1 MTPSPAPSDWPSWQ
15 SGLHRPERSPCQGDA
30 ALPMMCFCFV
40 FRNSW
45 YIDVKQSNTYVKY
58 WNIIYIV
65 GLDRCPYHMHS
76 SRSILCKHKEC
87 SSDNDTMF
95 HSVPILCACMRM
107 LRQCTNELTS
117 LVVKPGDSRSPQG
130 SQPLRDEGQ
139 TLWTFPSLPVA
150 WWLNSDL
157 AGSGRPQVEPRC
169 FQEWMDGYQDE
180 SILATTAITCSHFP
194 MRRLVRIRYSYGC
207 SASSIRMRKHCP
219 HLLENFFAPSGA
231 KPPMLLCHRRSRSSL
246 AQPGRQRA
254 PNKVERCCRK
264 LMHERWLHQ
273 EQWNPTTWCWCLTS
287 TSEVKPVLK

>member
-1 MTPSPAPSDWPSWQ
+1 M
-15 SGLHRPERSPCQGDA
+15 
-30 ALPMMCFCFV
+30 
-40 FRNSW
+40 
-45 YIDVKQSNTYVKY
+45 SNIGTLY
-58 WNIIYIV
+58 IYIV

-157 AGSGRPQVEPRC
+157 AGPRLNPAASKNG
-169 FQEWMDGYQDE
+169 WMDTKMNQYWPLLQSPAPISPCDAWWG
-180 SILATTAITCSHFP
+180 SGTHTAAPHPPS
-194 MRRLVRIRYSYGC
+194 
-207 SASSIRMRKHCP
+207 RMRKHCP